1 MDSLRC
7 WDKRGRLG
15 MDCPPQVV
23 TELYQRSGMDGNA
36 VGSCAER
43 FFAPIDASFA
53 DDTPLLPSGFH
64 IIPLDYGKEASGPH
78 CTLGWFFYDFVV
90 FNFFVS
96 FCAFRIVISLIN
108 FFVLTFDR
116 C

>member
-78 CTLGWFFYDFVV
+78 CTLDSVG
-90 FNFFVS
+90 S
-96 FCAFRIVISLIN
+96 FMILLFSIFL
-108 FFVLTFDR
+108 FHFVLS
-116 C
+116 